1 MQRPIIKS
9 EEFFQ
14 VKTVQIQ
21 NSTKQKLQ
29 ILNPVLLIAAWAR
42 FLDRHLSNPDT
53 SSPVQSYSLWK
64 GSYHETAVHSL
75 ESNHHCFQTS
85 HRHLFPAFRSTD
97 KNSNRLHNLRSKKY
111 EQSKSIDTVEP
122 PHEPH
127 PISISVKLLFQ
138 KSLHL
143 PHLLLHL
150 SYYNAYQDRQSLI
163 ALSKNILD

>member
-75 ESNHHCFQTS
+75 GSNHHCFQIGRAS
-85 HRHLFPAFRSTD
+85 CRERAFIGVAD
-97 KNSNRLHNLRSKKY
+97 GGVIY
-111 EQSKSIDTVEP
+111 
-122 PHEPH
+122 
-127 PISISVKLLFQ
+127 
-138 KSLHL
+138 
-143 PHLLLHL
+143 
-150 SYYNAYQDRQSLI
+150 
-163 ALSKNILD
+163 

>member
-29 ILNPVLLIAAWAR
+29 ILNPVLLIAVCAR

-75 ESNHHCFQTS
+75 GSNHHCFQTS

-97 KNSNRLHNLRSKKY
+97 KNNIRPHILHLKKY
-111 EQSKSIDTVEP
+111 AQNRWIGILVVQ
-122 PHEPH
+122 HEPH
-127 PISISVKLLFQ
+127 PILISVNRSEEHTHERPSPQ
-138 KSLHL
+138 
-143 PHLLLHL
+143 P
-150 SYYNAYQDRQSLI
+150 
-163 ALSKNILD
+163 